1 MSTVKIVKGDKNF
14 NLLFT
19 IYDSDGNVVDLSD
32 LSSGVLSWRSYTNG
46 TVSSITGVVK
56 SATDGTI
63 NFPIEEEFVSSSGK
77 FDAEITLTYESGRV
91 LTAPNISIRVI
102 PSLK

>member
-1 MSTVKIVKGDKNF
+1 MSTVQIVKGDKNF

-19 IYDSDGNVVDLSD
+19 IYDSDGNVADLSD

-46 TVSSITGVVK
+46 TVSSITGVVM

-77 FDAEITLTYESGRV
+77 FDAEITLTYESGQV

>member
-1 MSTVKIVKGDKNF
+1 M
-14 NLLFT
+14 
-19 IYDSDGNVVDLSD
+19 
-32 LSSGVLSWRSYTNG
+32 
-46 TVSSITGVVK
+46 

-77 FDAEITLTYESGRV
+77 FDDALTLTYESGV